1 MERDHVVRGRQ
12 RALERDIGKRSY
24 DREMGKAREGTLTGG
39 EERRVIQ
46 REKEEREIN
55 NIK

>member
-1 MERDHVVRGRQ
+1 MVRGRQ

-55 NIK
+55 NIKHV